1 MDVFVQGTVMVRR
14 MSSISY
20 YCLGIA
26 LRAQLPKKNAWLL
39 HLIGDKAPLATRDCS
54 GLLCCYPHTGHGG
67 LNCCL
72 SSSLSLSVGF
82 SIQDKAR
89 DVARS
94 APQGAHYYHAD
105 VIYLLP

>member
-1 MDVFVQGTVMVRR
+1 MVRR
-14 MSSISY
+14 KSCISR

-26 LRAQLPKKNAWLL
+26 LRAQLLKESAWLL
-39 HLIGDKAPLATRDCS
+39 HLIGDKAPLATRDSS

-82 SIQDKAR
+82 YIQDEAM
-89 DVARS
+89 DVARF
-94 APQGAHYYHAD
+94 APQGAHCHVD
-105 VIYLLP
+105 VIYLLS